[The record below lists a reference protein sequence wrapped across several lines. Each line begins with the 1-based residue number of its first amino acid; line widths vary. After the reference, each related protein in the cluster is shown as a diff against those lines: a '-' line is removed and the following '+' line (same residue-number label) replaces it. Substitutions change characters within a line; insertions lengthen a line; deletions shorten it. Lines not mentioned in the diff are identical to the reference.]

1 MNRLMT
7 SIPSFL
13 SFLLVQ
19 IFRLYVTTTPGLIAT
34 TILGIEAAL
43 GKLSVGLA
51 KVKAQHFE
59 ETGKL
64 EAIAVGGI
72 LAPDQVISL

>member
-19 IFRLYVTTTPGLIAT
+19 VFRLYVTTTPGLIAT

-43 GKLSVGLA
+43 AKLYPGLA
-51 KVKAQHFE
+51 KVKTQHTE
-59 ETGKL
+59 ETERL
-64 EAIAVGGI
+64 EEIAVGGI
-72 LAPDQVISL
+72 LAPD